1 MFCSLQYHLPPKGQ
15 VNKDFLKQVFAEEK
29 HLMRKAAVVHI
40 EVSRYDE
47 VSVKR
52 LRPSLSKDKKFMQ
65 FFPDDFAESRGP
77 SREYFFNILSTL
89 YPDYLVKI
97 TAHANKERYSATGEG
112 MKNESIQISESWQ
125 EQPKSMPYLSCK

>member
-1 MFCSLQYHLPPKGQ
+1 MPPQGQ
-15 VNKDFLKQVFAEEK
+15 VTKDFLKQVFAEEK
-29 HLMRKAAVVHI
+29 QLLRKAAIKAV
-40 EVSRYDE
+40 EVPRYDE
-47 VSVKR
+47 LSVKK
-52 LRPSLSKDKKFMQ
+52 LWPSMSKDKKFMQ

-112 MKNESIQISESWQ
+112 MKNESITISESWQ
-125 EQPKSMPYLSCK
+125 EQLKAMPYLSCK